1 MYRFRFS
8 GNVPE
13 TLEETERQDGK
24 GARDFENSFNHFD
37 AAETP
42 FQFLDDVVASFD
54 LHFQVAIDCCAS
66 TQLLDRFD
74 CTNEQSM
81 AYLRTSA

>member
-1 MYRFRFS
+1 MYRFRFP
-8 GNVPE
+8 GNGPE
-13 TLEETERQDGK
+13 TFEETERQDGK

-54 LHFQVAIDCCAS
+54 
-66 TQLLDRFD
+66 
-74 CTNEQSM
+74 
-81 AYLRTSA
+81 

>member
-74 CTNEQSM
+74 VANEQSL
-81 AYLRTSA
+81 AHLRTSA

>member
-1 MYRFRFS
+1 MYRFP
-8 GNVPE
+8 GNGPE
-13 TLEETERQDGK
+13 TLEETERQDWK
-24 GARDFENSFNHFD
+24 GARDFENTFNHFD

-54 LHFQVAIDCCAS
+54 LHFQVAIDCCAP

-74 CTNEQSM
+74 VTNEQSL
-81 AYLRTSA
+81 AHLGTRT